1 MLKKLVEA
9 GVTLKAARKNRVYV
23 AGPMTGLMDF
33 NYPAFNAAADQLRA
47 LGYEVENPADHGIVP
62 GAEWADYMAYDLTRP
77 GLCGMIAL
85 LTDATIMRKNVNG
98 RPAPTQPAALASSQ
112 IRTSTGSSGHKLSS
126 GKASAMFCSARR
138 WRHDRSAALHALAHL
153 QGAIGSGN
161 FQCIDTY
168 PPIGHELKILAPF
181 MEGLLLPGGC
191 RQPLSATNQPHWD
204 GHHLLNRKIKFICE
218 LTPIRQFE
226 D

>member
-1 MLKKLVEA
+1 V
-9 GVTLKAARKNRVYV
+9 
-23 AGPMTGLMDF
+23 
-33 NYPAFNAAADQLRA
+33 RA

-181 MEGLLLPGGC
+181 MEGLLLPATE
-191 RQPLSATNQPHWD
+191 RYQSAPLGWTSSAQSQD
-204 GHHLLNRKIKFICE
+204 QVHLRAHAHSA
-218 LTPIRQFE
+218 IRGLAVA
-226 D
+226 